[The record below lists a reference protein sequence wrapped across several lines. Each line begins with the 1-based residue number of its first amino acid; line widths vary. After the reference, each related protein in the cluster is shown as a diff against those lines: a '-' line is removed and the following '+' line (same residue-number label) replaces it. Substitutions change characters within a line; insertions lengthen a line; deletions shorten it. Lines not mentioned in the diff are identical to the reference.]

1 MIFSK
6 QIEILQIKSDLNLVT
21 VNKNYSRKQLVIYI
35 NYIIKFNIFT
45 IFYSNLKHYYKYDI
59 L

>member
-35 NYIIKFNIFT
+35 NYIIKFNLFT
-45 IFYSNLKHYYKYDI
+45 IFYSNL
-59 L
+59 